1 MILTVTMN
9 PAVDK
14 TIKISE
20 FKIGEVNRV
29 DCLRVD
35 AGGKGINVS
44 KTIKELKGSSIAL
57 GFVGGKSGE
66 VIKAYLNQ
74 VEIKND
80 LINIKGETRTN
91 SKIIDTINNTHTD
104 INEIGPEIRKEDIDL
119 IKEKIGYY
127 TKEGTIIVLSGS
139 IPMGV
144 SETIYRDIIE
154 EANKL
159 KAKVILDADG
169 PLFVEAIKAGPYI
182 VKPNIHE
189 LERAFDR
196 KLDNEES
203 IIEVSKS
210 LLGYGIK
217 YVVVSL
223 GGEGSIVVSEDGII
237 KAKGLKVEVKSTV
250 GAGDSMVGALAIAIE
265 RGYTM
270 EDALKLAAATS
281 TASVMSEGSETGKLE
296 IINKLLNEIKII
308 HI

>member
-14 TIKISE
+14 TIKLSD

-29 DCLRVD
+29 DYLRTD

-66 VIKAYLNQ
+66 LIKEYLNNKD
-74 VEIKND
+74 IKND
-80 LINIKGETRTN
+80 LISIKGETRTN
-91 SKIIDTINNTHTD
+91 SKIIDTVNDTHTD
-104 INEIGPEIRKEDIDL
+104 INEIGPEVTKEDIAC
-119 IKEKIGYY
+119 IKAKIAEH
-127 TKEGTIIVLSGS
+127 TKENTIIVLSGS
-139 IPMGV
+139 VPKGV
-144 SETIYRDIIE
+144 CETIYKEIIE
-154 EANKL
+154 RVNKL

-169 PLFVEAIKAGPYI
+169 KLFTEAVKAGPYI

-196 KLDNEES
+196 KLEDEES
-203 IIEVSKS
+203 VIEVSKS
-210 LLGYGIK
+210 LLQYGVK

-223 GGEGSIVVSEDGII
+223 GGDGSIVVSENAVI

-265 RGYTM
+265 RGYTI

-281 TASVMSEGSETGKLE
+281 TASVMSEGSESGKLE
-296 IINKLLNEIKII
+296 VINRLLNEIKIF

>member
-1 MILTVTMN
+1 MN

-29 DCLRVD
+29 DFLRAD

-44 KTIKELKGSSIAL
+44 KTIKELRGNSIAL

-66 VIKAYLNQ
+66 VIKEYLNN
-74 VEIKND
+74 VGIKND

-91 SKIIDTINNTHTD
+91 SKIIDTVNNTHTD
-104 INEIGPEIRKEDIDL
+104 INESGPEVRREDIAC
-119 IKEKIGYY
+119 IKSKILAY

-139 IPMGV
+139 VPMGV
-144 SETIYRDIIE
+144 GESIYKEIIE

-169 PLFVEAIKAGPYI
+169 NLFTEAIKAGPYI

-189 LERAFDR
+189 LERAFNRTLKDE
-196 KLDNEES
+196 KS
-203 IIEVSKS
+203 VIEVSKS
-210 LLGYGIK
+210 LLQYGIK

-223 GGEGSIVVSEDGII
+223 GGEGSIVISNEAII
-237 KAKGLKVEVKSTV
+237 KVEGLKVEVKSTV
-250 GAGDSMVGALAIAIE
+250 GAGDSMVGALAIALE
-265 RGYTM
+265 RGYSI
-270 EDALKLAAATS
+270 EDALRLAAATS
-281 TASVMSEGSETGKLE
+281 TASVMSEGSESGKLDV
-296 IINKLLNEIKII
+296 INKLLI
-308 HI
+308 

>member
-1 MILTVTMN
+1 MN